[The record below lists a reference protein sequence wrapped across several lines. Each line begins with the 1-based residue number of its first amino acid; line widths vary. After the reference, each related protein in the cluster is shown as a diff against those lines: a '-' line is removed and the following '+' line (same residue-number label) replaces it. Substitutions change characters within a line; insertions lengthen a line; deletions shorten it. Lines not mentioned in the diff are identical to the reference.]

1 MCEEDIKI
9 DEHWSYTIKGNL
21 RALYYYEDL
30 ERICLSAMTD
40 DEEKEFDNVDI
51 TLQDALKIR
60 LGEETEEIKSKKFKL
75 MQLTRSQIDRCYDKL
90 VHFIRNQNSRL
101 AYIVL
106 GVFLMVDGGKMT
118 KELKE
123 DILKYSDW
131 AYEKHQFKNVEEE
144 ELRKKY
150 LIEFR
155 EKIKGYIPGVPTL
168 VSEKSLSDV
177 YADHGPFDLT
187 PIKYDIQISNEQ
199 KKNIII

>member
-1 MCEEDIKI
+1 MMCEEDIEI

-30 ERICLSAMTD
+30 ERICLSVMT
-40 DEEKEFDNVDI
+40 EGEKKEFDSVDI

-75 MQLTRSQIDRCYDKL
+75 MQLVRSQIDRCYEEL
-90 VHFIRNQNSRL
+90 FHFVREQRSRL
-101 AYIVL
+101 AYMVF
-106 GVFLMVDGGKMT
+106 GVFLMEDGGKMT
-118 KELKE
+118 NELKE

-131 AYEKHQFKNVEEE
+131 AYEKHQFKNLEEE
-144 ELRKKY
+144 ELRKKH

-155 EKIKGYIPGVPTL
+155 EKIKRYIPGVPTL
-168 VSEKSLSDV
+168 VSEKSPSDV

-187 PIKYDIQISNEQ
+187 PIKYDIQI
-199 KKNIII
+199 